1 MTILQIHQAWAW
13 VVVIANGLVGV
24 WSLAAHR
31 WAALRSRTLWW
42 CILIAEVAI
51 GVQVILGAA
60 TMSLA
65 DLKAPGFHLFYG
77 FVALASIGIIYSYR
91 SQMRRQKYLLYGLG
105 SLFLMGLCIR
115 AMILA
120 TPGAR

>member
-1 MTILQIHQAWAW
+1 MTVLHIHQAWAW
-13 VVVIANGLVGV
+13 VVVVSNGLVGV

-31 WAALRSRTLWW
+31 WAGLRSRTLWW
-42 CILIAEVAI
+42 CVLLAEVAI
-51 GVQVILGAA
+51 AVQVILGAA
-60 TMSLA
+60 TMGV
-65 DLKAPGFHLFYG
+65 DGLKAPSFHLFYG

-91 SQMRRQKYLLYGLG
+91 AQMRRQKYLLYGLG